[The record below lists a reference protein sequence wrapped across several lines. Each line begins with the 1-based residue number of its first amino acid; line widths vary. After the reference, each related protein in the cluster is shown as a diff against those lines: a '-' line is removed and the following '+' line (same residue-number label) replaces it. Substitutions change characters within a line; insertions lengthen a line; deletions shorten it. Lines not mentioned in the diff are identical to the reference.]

1 MSLLILPLLV
11 SRNPTSVVLQSS
23 PVPPGGASLMRTN
36 KPQVN
41 PDMYTLL
48 QIADFL
54 SVGSTCALTA

>member
-48 QIADFL
+48 QIADF
-54 SVGSTCALTA
+54 